1 MLTLLLWIG
10 RLGLA
15 FTILPA
21 VLFFAGTL
29 TLSAT
34 KLVML
39 VGMVLWF
46 VTAPINQRVN

>member
-1 MLTLLLWIG
+1 MRTFLLWIG

-21 VLFFAGTL
+21 VLFLAGTL

-34 KLVML
+34 KLAML
-39 VGMVLWF
+39 VGMVFWF
-46 VTAPINQRVN
+46 VTAPISQRVN